1 MVLVSGRMCTALSNV
16 ISSGYFY
23 SLDQNG
29 AHMYYMTLSLSFTCY
44 LKLVLYPQNQCSSAQ
59 TVRKSGPFRYSLHFV
74 HRVAQKDYQRRL
86 MPCRS
91 NIMDIG
97 IIYCRITALS
107 ATVTCMVHRVSSFS
121 LARYMYEH

>member
-29 AHMYYMTLSLSFTCY
+29 ARMYYMTLSLSFTCY
-44 LKLVLYPQNQCSSAQ
+44 LKLVLYPQNLCSSAQ

-74 HRVAQKDYQRRL
+74 HRVAQNDSRRL

-97 IIYCRITALS
+97 IYCRITALS
-107 ATVTCMVHRVSSFS
+107 ATVTCMVHRVGSFS
-121 LARYMYEH
+121 LARCMYEH